1 MITAMAEPHATFGLF
16 VSCVDGKPVTR
27 FGTGTMIGAT
37 RSKATPDV
45 VSYDPTQVVGIP
57 HAEYDRHLRSYE
69 RALGNGSLKRRT
81 AADYHAQEKA
91 QSKIDAEHRKAQE
104 RAAKVPAL
112 SLDDSPAGDPP
123 A

>member
-1 MITAMAEPHATFGLF
+1 MAEPHATFGLF

-45 VSYDPTQVVGIP
+45 VNYDPTQIVGIP

-69 RALGNGSLKRRT
+69 RAISNGSLRSRT
-81 AADYHAQEKA
+81 AAEYRAQEQA
-91 QSKIDAEHRKAQE
+91 QARRDEENRKAQ
-104 RAAKVPAL
+104 AAKKAAS
-112 SLDDSPAGDPP
+112 SLELNDTPAGDPP